1 MHISHK
7 LCVTH
12 FYHCTIF
19 HTRPALKQHLTALI
33 EFYCNWL
40 ICCVQTFVHQA
51 TERHVLYCKRDELCW
66 SDGIQGRWGR
76 WSVFTQGVGSYG
88 LMFCSRKTSGV
99 CQCVSVLPDLLCLSL
114 SLFYGCMCSAIISS
128 LSRTPLRRIW
138 THSWTPVAPVGRWQ
152 TPERDLNRRYI
163 TWLRTTQNRSVKLIL
178 GRKMSFYLL
187 NTESACA
194 IHVLL
199 EFVKS
204 KVNFKL
210 QIAYIKKWQMVIFI
224 KTILTKK

>member
-12 FYHCTIF
+12 FYHCTKY
-19 HTRPALKQHLTALI
+19 HTHPALTALI
-33 EFYCNWL
+33 EFYSNCL

-51 TERHVLYCKRDELCW
+51 TERHILYCKRDELCW

-88 LMFCSRKTSGV
+88 LVFCSRKTSGV

-114 SLFYGCMCSAIISS
+114 SLFYGCICGAIISS
-128 LSRTPLRRIW
+128 LSRTPLRPIW
-138 THSWTPVAPVGRWQ
+138 THSWTPVAPVGRCP
-152 TPERDLNRRYI
+152 TPKRDLNRRYI
-163 TWLRTTQNRSVKLIL
+163 TWLRTTQNRSVRLIL
-178 GRKMSFYLL
+178 GREMSFYLL

-204 KVNFKL
+204 KFNFRL

-224 KTILTKK
+224 KTILTKKP